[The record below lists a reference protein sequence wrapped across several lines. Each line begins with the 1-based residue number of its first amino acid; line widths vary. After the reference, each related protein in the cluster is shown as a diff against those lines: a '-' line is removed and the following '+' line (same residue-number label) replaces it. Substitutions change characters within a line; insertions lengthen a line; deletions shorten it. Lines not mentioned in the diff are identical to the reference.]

1 MSSKGP
7 VGQLVKLRGLLTA
20 ARPVDNRPAGWQ
32 PAPQIHKP
40 ALFPKTVK
48 HPSAHHGAPGGVK
61 IADVGVPMKL
71 GIDFGTTRIVAAAAD
86 RGNYPL
92 VGFESSDGQAREWF
106 PPLVAIRG
114 NERRFGWSAWAVQAD
129 REWTVLRSLKRLL
142 KRAGL
147 RTQLELNGRTI
158 PVMEMAIGL
167 LTVFRQQL
175 RQASTLSLDR
185 GEALEVMV
193 GVPANANSNQRFLTA
208 EAFRAAGFHVM
219 GMLNEPS
226 AASVEFGHR
235 QRAQHKGQ
243 PRRSLLVYDLGG
255 GTFDASL
262 VEMEDDTHTVVASAG
277 VSDLGGDDF
286 DQILAK
292 LALETAGRTDERESL
307 SDAESFRLLE
317 ECRERKE
324 SLNPNTRRIVADL
337 DRVREGWGE
346 VSIAVAPYYELC
358 RPLVE
363 GTVEVVQEL
372 LAGNPDQSIETL
384 YVTGGGSE
392 LPAVAR
398 VLKET
403 FGKVVR
409 RSAYM
414 RSATAIGLAIGADAR
429 SDYVLRD
436 RFARYFGVW
445 READHG
451 RAATFDLLFPR
462 GLELPRRG
470 APPLRVVRSYRPVHN
485 IGHFRY
491 VEAAGIGEDG
501 QPSGDLTLWDDIQF
515 PFDPALRGADDLTL
529 VDVRRKGEG
538 AGSEVEEEYSCDA
551 SGIVKVTIW
560 NRSAAYRR
568 EYTLGRWAS
577 SAPRAAEPVA
587 NKHGWRPRHR

>member
-1 MSSKGP
+1 
-7 VGQLVKLRGLLTA
+7 
-20 ARPVDNRPAGWQ
+20 
-32 PAPQIHKP
+32 
-40 ALFPKTVK
+40 
-48 HPSAHHGAPGGVK
+48 
-61 IADVGVPMKL
+61 MKL

-92 VGFESSDGQAREWF
+92 AGFESPDGQAREWF

-114 NERRFGWSAWAVQAD
+114 NERRFGWSAWAVQSN

-142 KRAGL
+142 KRAGPTTRL
-147 RTQLELNGRTI
+147 DVAGCAV
-158 PVMEMAIGL
+158 PVMELATEL
-167 LTVFRQQL
+167 LSAFRQQL
-175 RQASTLSLDR
+175 CQASTLTLDE
-185 GEALEVMV
+185 GEPLEAMI

-208 EAFRAAGFHVM
+208 EAFQAAGFHVL

-235 QRAQHKGQ
+235 ERAQRKGQ

-262 VEMEDDTHTVVASAG
+262 VEMEDETHTVVASAG
-277 VSDLGGDDF
+277 LADLGGDDF
-286 DQILAK
+286 DEILAN
-292 LALETAGRTDERESL
+292 LALETAGRTGERESL
-307 SDAESFRLLE
+307 SGAESFRLLE

-324 SLNPNTRRIVADL
+324 SLNPNTRRIVVDL
-337 DRVREGWGE
+337 ERVREGWGE
-346 VSIAVAPYYELC
+346 VSVAVSPYYERC
-358 RPLVE
+358 RPLVQS
-363 GTVEVVQEL
+363 TAEVVEEL
-372 LAGNPDQSIETL
+372 LAAHSGRIETL

-403 FGKVVR
+403 FGRAVR

-414 RSATAIGLAIGADAR
+414 RSATAIGLAISADAR
-429 SDYVLRD
+429 SGYVLRD
-436 RFARYFGVW
+436 RFARHFGVW
-445 READHG
+445 REASHG
-451 RAATFDLLFPR
+451 RDVAFDLLFPR

-470 APPLRVVRSYRPVHN
+470 GPPLRVVRSYRPAHN

-491 VEAAGIGEDG
+491 VEAARIGDDG

-515 PFDPALRGADDLTL
+515 PFDPALRGADDLSL
-529 VDVRRKGEG
+529 VDVSRKGED
-538 AGSEVEEEYSCDA
+538 AGCEVEEEYSCDA

-568 EYTLGRWAS
+568 EYTLSRWGHHH
-577 SAPRAAEPVA
+577 E
-587 NKHGWRPRHR
+587 

>member
-1 MSSKGP
+1 
-7 VGQLVKLRGLLTA
+7 
-20 ARPVDNRPAGWQ
+20 
-32 PAPQIHKP
+32 
-40 ALFPKTVK
+40 
-48 HPSAHHGAPGGVK
+48 
-61 IADVGVPMKL
+61 MKL
-71 GIDFGTTRIVAAAAD
+71 GIDFGTTLIVAAAAD

-92 VGFESSDGQAREWF
+92 VGFESPDGQAREWF

-114 NERRFGWSAWAVQAD
+114 DERRFGWNAWAVQGD
-129 REWTVLRSLKRLL
+129 RGWTVLRSIKRLL
-142 KRAGL
+142 KRAGP
-147 RTQLELNGRTI
+147 TTVLEIAGRQI
-158 PVMEMAIGL
+158 PVMELATGL
-167 LTVFRQQL
+167 LWAFRQQL

-185 GEALEVMV
+185 GEPVEAMI

-208 EAFRAAGFHVM
+208 EAFRAAGFHVL

-235 QRAQHKGQ
+235 ERARRKGQ

-262 VEMEDDTHTVVASAG
+262 VDMEEDIHTVVDSVG
-277 VSDLGGDDF
+277 LSDLGGDDF
-286 DQILAK
+286 DEILAG
-292 LALETAGRTDERESL
+292 LALETAGRAGERETL

-337 DRVREGWGE
+337 ERVREGWGE
-346 VSIAVAPYYELC
+346 VSVAVAPYYELC

-363 GTVEVVQEL
+363 RTAEVVEEL
-372 LAGNPDQSIETL
+372 LAAHPDRSIETL

-403 FGKVVR
+403 FGRVVR
-409 RSAYM
+409 RAAYM
-414 RSATAIGLAIGADAR
+414 RSATAIGLAISADLR
-429 SDYVLRD
+429 SGYVLRD

-451 RAATFDLLFPR
+451 RDVTFDLLFPR
-462 GLELPRRG
+462 GVELPRRG
-470 APPLRVVRSYRPVHN
+470 APPLRVMRSYRSAHN
-485 IGHFRY
+485 VGHFRY
-491 VEAAGIGEDG
+491 VEAASMGEGG
-501 QPSGDLTLWDDIQF
+501 QPSGDLTVWDDIQF
-515 PFDPALRGADDLTL
+515 PFDPALRAAGDLTL
-529 VDVRRKGEG
+529 VEVSRKGEG

-560 NRSAAYRR
+560 NRSAGYRR
-568 EYTLGRWAS
+568 EYTLGRWSGA
-577 SAPRAAEPVA
+577 APRVAEAVTG
-587 NKHGWRPRHR
+587 KHGRGQRHR